1 MTEEPQ
7 LELGRYY
14 TRAQLVA
21 TWGGSKQ
28 NGIAP
33 SAKTK
38 NVLVY
43 TDPNSGE
50 KHGYFDRL
58 NLEDD
63 GPLVEYTG
71 AGQKKDHTLDKGSDN
86 YALLYHREQGRALQ
100 MFQAA
105 GKVEGKRKKEKL
117 HKYLGEYAV
126 DERKPYFRRDVTIE
140 GVKLKTIVFRLRPV
154 GETADPAID
163 YVTVPPGTVY
173 KRVHV
178 APELAAHKETT
189 CRLVD
194 LERNSGAMIVRKP
207 LAAISVQRR
216 EGELV
221 DRFQAFIESQGQ
233 QAKRYEL
240 TVEGLNSVFLT
251 DLFDVSAGVL
261 YEAKGKTDRNSI
273 RLAIGQL
280 FDYRR
285 HIDPEPNALAILLP
299 KAPNHDLKSL
309 IESVGIKLVYE
320 ENGQFV
326 GWPLIE
332 N

>member
-1 MTEEPQ
+1 MK
-7 LELGRYY
+7 
-14 TRAQLVA
+14 
-21 TWGGSKQ
+21 TWGGSPQ
-28 NGIAP
+28 SGIAP

-43 TDPNSGE
+43 TDRETGR

-71 AGQKKDHTLDKGSDN
+71 AGQEKDHTLDKGSDN
-86 YALLYHREQGRALQ
+86 YALLNHQEQGRALRL
-100 MFQAA
+100 FQAA

-126 DERKPYFRRDVTIE
+126 DERKPFFYRDVTIK
-140 GVKLKTIVFRLRPV
+140 GLKLKTIVFRLRPV
-154 GETADPAID
+154 SETADPAID
-163 YVTVPPGTVY
+163 FKIIPPGIVY
-173 KRVHV
+173 EQVHV
-178 APELAAHKETT
+178 ASDLTAAKETS

-194 LERNSGAMIVRKP
+194 LERNSGAPIVRKSS
-207 LAAISVQRR
+207 ASISVRRR

-221 DRFQAFIESQGQ
+221 DRFQAYIESEGQ

-240 TVEGLNSVFLT
+240 TIAGLKPVFLT

-261 YEAKGKTDRNSI
+261 YEAKGKADRNSI

-280 FDYRR
+280 FDYKR
-285 HIDPEPNALAILLP
+285 HIVPEPTALAILLP
-299 KAPNHDLKSL
+299 KAPNDDLKSL
-309 IESVGIKLVYE
+309 IESVGIQLVYE
-320 ENGQFV
+320 EGGKFI
-326 GWPLIE
+326 GWPV
-332 N
+332 NGT